1 MLYCIV
7 PTDSSIHPSISRPIG
22 YKPSLKLTTHPAV
35 SLAQLGHKLTLL
47 DVSRAELDLA
57 AQHAAEE
64 GVVLDGIH
72 VADAS
77 RLFETCPALLSQVG
91 MFDAVLMLG
100 PLYHLLDE
108 EERVKALRDAGRLLK
123 PGAESGGVLFASFVT
138 TFGHLRGV
146 ARNDP
151 GRLGREGEWYGRY
164 LGLEVAGE
172 DGKGEEKQKE
182 KGRYTRRKDEG
193 VVSYHVH
200 PSEIRELFAK
210 VEGPHQ
216 KYLAQKTCGEVEE
229 KGRGVN
235 DCGNLGLQVQKI
247 VACEGFLGAELAG
260 KLTGLGGEE
269 WQVWMDVLE
278 RFAGDESVLGA
289 SEHLLAVV
297 RVVGI
302 SEDRDDN
309 VSVGSKDSERM

>member
-1 MLYCIV
+1 MVCIVLYCTY
-7 PTDSSIHPSISRPIG
+7 PIHPSIHPTIHLDICPPIA
-22 YKPSLKLTTHPAV
+22 YELKVSSSHPTAV
-35 SLAQLGHKLTLL
+35 SLAQLGHTITLL
-47 DVSRAELDLA
+47 DISRSELNLA
-57 AQHAAEE
+57 AQHASSSS
-64 GVVLDGIH
+64 VSLDGIH

-77 RLFETCPALLSQVG
+77 RLFETCPALLPQVG
-91 MFDAVLMLG
+91 TFDAVLMLG
-100 PLYHLLDE
+100 PLYHLLGE

-123 PGAESGGVLFASFVT
+123 EPRAEDGDGEGEGGGVLFASFVT

-146 ARNDP
+146 ARRDP
-151 GRLGREGEWYGRY
+151 GRLSREKEWYGRY
-164 LGLEVAGE
+164 LGLGE
-172 DGKGEEKQKE
+172 DDGDGKEKENE

-210 VEGPHQ
+210 VEIPHQ
-216 KYLAQKTCGEVEE
+216 EYPAQNTSGEFEE
-229 KGRGVN
+229 KGRVED

-260 KLTGLGGEE
+260 NLNGLGGEE
-269 WQVWMDVLE
+269 WRVWMDVLE

-297 RVVGI
+297 RIVG
-302 SEDRDDN
+302 
-309 VSVGSKDSERM
+309 